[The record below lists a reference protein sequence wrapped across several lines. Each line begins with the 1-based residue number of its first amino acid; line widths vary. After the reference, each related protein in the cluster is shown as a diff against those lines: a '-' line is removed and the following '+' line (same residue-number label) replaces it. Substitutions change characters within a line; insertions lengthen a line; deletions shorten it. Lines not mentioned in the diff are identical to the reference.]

1 MFNDIVSI
9 ILYNTVKG
17 MLTQKFVWYTPFII
31 AGEFVMLAVISLS
44 VGLFFGYLTAYSFKN
59 FSMLRVS
66 PITETFVLFSFSIV
80 CYFVSESIVIAN
92 T

>member
-1 MFNDIVSI
+1 MSI

-17 MLTQKFVWYTPFII
+17 LLTTSFTAATPFII
-31 AGEFVMLAVISLS
+31 VGEFIMLAVISLG
-44 VGLFFGYLTAYSFKN
+44 VGLAFGFMTSFSFKS

-80 CYFVSESIVIAN
+80 SYFVSESIIIG
-92 T
+92 